1 MNERLKEL
9 AEQALDY
16 AAIELATVNIGG
28 QIEFNRLYSEKFAEL
43 IVKECL
49 NQCRQ
54 EWYDTNNDPVIN
66 ANKDPRMIGI
76 KIGINQGAI
85 RCLDRIKKRFGVGD
99 E

>member
-1 MNERLKEL
+1 MVDTTNGHTTMPEYKAQVDL
-9 AEQALDY
+9 
-16 AAIELATVNIGG
+16 N
-28 QIEFNRLYSEKFAEL
+28 KFAEL

-76 KIGINQGAI
+76 KIGIKQGAI